1 MNLYSNQDSYN
12 SGSGGGPLSRMTSF
26 SHVTPSTLTGYHDFF
41 RRSSNREDGWID
53 IKVDSNDEWM
63 KRWIIFDDGVLSYG
77 PGPSSSD
84 DQFIK
89 ISIDSVI
96 SFRTD
101 ASNINTIIINTTNSK
116 LQLRAMS
123 TDEMRKW
130 LFCFQKSVA
139 LLLSRLIDR
148 NTTTNF
154 RKSQDGLNDS
164 DIVWIAELGHGH
176 GKQSALAKKRKS
188 LTDNNSNITITSRA
202 MTVEDANLWQR
213 SDRSFLD
220 LTRAVS
226 TKNLIG
232 LQIRD
237 VNSGIVGIDTNASQS
252 RQASMS
258 YSNAIPISLTDAKN
272 PSSRKLAGSY
282 VSESDSVGALV
293 DLEEAIIGLS
303 LSPHDSS
310 DRLRTPS
317 ESDDEGCEESME
329 MIFDFDDSHKSKEK
343 SSTKA
348 SPTVLRRKSASSPL
362 HERNKS
368 KKALSW
374 KSGFCSVLGPRRDNE
389 DRLVALPNLNDVE
402 SINDDIIT
410 DNIGFFAVYD
420 GHSGAQASKL
430 LEETLHI
437 KICKHPLFEEDLQAA
452 ISDTCVQVDKEFLAL
467 CKEKRMYC
475 GTTALGAFIVNNKIT
490 VFNLGDCHAVICSN
504 GVALDMSIAHK
515 PGRPDESERIIAAN
529 GWITEEKELYMGR
542 LHRMDLSDPL
552 VRDKAQQVNW
562 VTINRVCGE
571 LAVSRSIGDPD
582 YKSFEPGAKVDSCF
596 LWPENH
602 NQIFMADLVIPVPE
616 FKTKEISNN
625 DEFCIIASD
634 GLWDVMSGAEATLRV
649 KQSFSDGKSAT
660 ETAEEL
666 CDLAL
671 KLGSSDNVTI
681 VIIQFVHGD

>member
-1 MNLYSNQDSYN
+1 MSDYYN
-12 SGSGGGPLSRMTSF
+12 GSGGPGSGLSRMTSF

-41 RRSSNREDGWID
+41 RRSSNKEDGWID
-53 IKVDSNDEWM
+53 IKVDNNDEWL

-77 PGPSSSD
+77 PGPTSSD

-89 ISIDSVI
+89 ISIDRVI

-101 ASNINTIIINTTNSK
+101 GSNINTIIINTTNCK

-164 DIVWIAELGHGH
+164 DFVWIAELGHGH

-188 LTDNNSNITITSRA
+188 LTEKETLSANTRA
-202 MTVEDANLWQR
+202 LTAEDANLWQR

-226 TKNLIG
+226 TKNLVG
-232 LQIRD
+232 LRD
-237 VNSGIVGIDTNASQS
+237 AKTGIVGSDTLNQS
-252 RQASMS
+252 SYQTGIS
-258 YSNAIPISLTDAKN
+258 YSTAIPIMTGFSN
-272 PSSRKLAGSY
+272 PSARKLAGSY
-282 VSESDSVGALV
+282 LSESESGDVLV

-310 DRLRTPS
+310 DRIRTPS
-317 ESDDEGCEESME
+317 ESDDDDEEFIQEGCEESMD
-329 MIFDFDDSHKSKEK
+329 MIFDFDDSQKSKPPPL
-343 SSTKA
+343 SKA
-348 SPTVLRRKSASSPL
+348 SPPVVRRKSSSSPL
-362 HERNKS
+362 HDRNKNR
-368 KKALSW
+368 KALSW
-374 KSGFCSVLGPRRDNE
+374 KSGYCSVLGPRRDNE
-389 DRLVALPNLNDVE
+389 DRLVALPSLNDVE
-402 SINDDIIT
+402 SINNYRSM
-410 DNIGFFAVYD
+410 DNIGYFAVYD

-437 KICKHPLFEEDLQAA
+437 KICKHPQFEQDIQTA
-452 ISDTCVQVDKEFLAL
+452 ISETCVQLDTEFLAL
-467 CKEKRMYC
+467 CKEKRLYC
-475 GTTALGAFIVNNKIT
+475 GTTALGAFIVNSKMT
-490 VFNLGDCHAVICSN
+490 VFNIGDCHAVISSN
-504 GVALDMSIAHK
+504 GLAVDMSIAHK
-515 PGRPDESERIIAAN
+515 PGRPDESQRIIAAN

-582 YKSFEPGAKVDSCF
+582 YKSFQPGAKVDSCF

-602 NQIFMADLVIPVPE
+602 NQVFMADLVIPVPE
-616 FKTKEISNN
+616 FKTREISNN

-634 GLWDVMSGAEATLRV
+634 GLWDVMSGEEVIVRV
-649 KQSFSDGKSAT
+649 KQSFIEGKNST

-681 VIIQFVHGD
+681 VIIQFIHGD